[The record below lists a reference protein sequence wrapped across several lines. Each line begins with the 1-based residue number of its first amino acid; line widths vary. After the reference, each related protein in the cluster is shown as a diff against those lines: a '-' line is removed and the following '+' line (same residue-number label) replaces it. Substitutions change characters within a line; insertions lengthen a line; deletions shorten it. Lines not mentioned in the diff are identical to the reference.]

1 LSFKCVA
8 DDQRNDIGVRE
19 GKDVYDENNRTETT
33 TAPRTSRRKT
43 ETSTSTMRS
52 TTRGPARP
60 YEWEGDNAVDL
71 STNAGGTAGSGVD
84 AAAGADLAFRDG
96 ACRSL
101 STLSIVDAVA
111 RADLAFHDGA
121 RRSLSVPQHVTFVC
135 DGNSRWL
142 RAKNLPEAAGHA
154 AGAER
159 VVELIKRLG
168 REYGGERGGGGRVSC
183 VTLFA
188 FSTKNWFCPRLEI
201 DALFRLMECA
211 AERYR
216 HHPVVKEGRV
226 CFKVL
231 GNLDDERIPMGAPR
245 ALEAAGERAEARD
258 EEAREEAAAAGARG
272 ASRGDAPRRDKAL
285 TVCLA
290 INCGGRAN
298 LLRAARHLVQSTSSG
313 DLSLSDL
320 DESTLSKHL

>member
-8 DDQRNDIGVRE
+8 DDQRNDIDVRE
-19 GKDVYDENNRTETT
+19 GKGVYDDNDRTETMT
-33 TAPRTSRRKT
+33 TPMTSRRKT
-43 ETSTSTMRS
+43 ERPTS
-52 TTRGPARP
+52 TTRLTTTDPARP
-60 YEWEGDNAVDL
+60 YEWEGDNTVDL
-71 STNAGGTAGSGVD
+71 SMNAGGTVGGDVD
-84 AAAGADLAFRDG
+84 ATAG
-96 ACRSL
+96 
-101 STLSIVDAVA
+101 
-111 RADLAFHDGA
+111 ADLAFHDGA
-121 RRSLSVPQHVTFVC
+121 HRSLSTLSIFRRTRGDVDAAARADLAFRHGARRSLLVPQHVAFVC

-142 RAKNLPEAAGHA
+142 RAKNLPEAAGHI

-159 VVELIKRLG
+159 VVELIKLLG
-168 REYGGERGGGGRVSC
+168 REHGGERGGGGRVSC

-188 FSTKNWFCPRLEI
+188 FSTENWSRPRLEI
-201 DALFRLMECA
+201 DALFRLMERA

-216 HHPVVKEGRV
+216 HNPVVKEGRV
-226 CFKVL
+226 RFQVL
-231 GNLDDERIPMGAPR
+231 G
-245 ALEAAGERAEARD
+245 
-258 EEAREEAAAAGARG
+258 AAGARG

-290 INCGGRAN
+290 INCGGRAD